1 MSSFVAAE
9 AGGFYF
15 NFTRTSM
22 FLQLYATVYIT
33 RIYSGE
39 MKFITLKGGKKIFL
53 LIPLQK
59 PKKNIDICSCKFASS
74 GLLLPAQWHFGRI
87 SLSHRGVEIMAT
99 ELRYFYLWFPLLRKD
114 IIKKGR
120 RKTTS
125 ADKFRRCFF
134 FKFPPTEGF
143 AFTCS
148 VLPVYGGPELQNTR
162 NQRNILNIWHK

>member
-1 MSSFVAAE
+1 MLLIDAWIAPSPPQGHLVTWLKMSSFVAAE

-39 MKFITLKGGKKIFL
+39 MKFIALKGGKKIFL

-74 GLLLPAQWHFGRI
+74 GLLLPAQ
-87 SLSHRGVEIMAT
+87 
-99 ELRYFYLWFPLLRKD
+99 
-114 IIKKGR
+114 
-120 RKTTS
+120 
-125 ADKFRRCFF
+125 
-134 FKFPPTEGF
+134 
-143 AFTCS
+143 
-148 VLPVYGGPELQNTR
+148 
-162 NQRNILNIWHK
+162 